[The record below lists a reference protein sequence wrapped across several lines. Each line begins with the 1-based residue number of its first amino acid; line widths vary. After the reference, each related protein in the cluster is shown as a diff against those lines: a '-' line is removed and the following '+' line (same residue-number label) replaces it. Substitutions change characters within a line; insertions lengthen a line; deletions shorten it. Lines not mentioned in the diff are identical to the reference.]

1 MLGWNVTLRQSVRSG
16 HFQEE
21 DDDVHE
27 EEKSRGAPGRE
38 SPSSDSSQQ
47 RPGVRW
53 RLGDETCETF
63 VLQGGG
69 QDVGQGEAGTNVMY
83 NGSTVLYFQ
92 LLVEFHNSEPASSET
107 PPPSPS
113 SGVRV
118 SVIKHTKDEQSSRE
132 EAGGRRSERS
142 ERSWEK
148 AREKYPD
155 FSSFCRLEVRSPP
168 TESSYSQQQ
177 EIFVS
182 SKNTDR
188 EGERTARPAI
198 FSPKSPL
205 NLHRATL
212 QRPVILPKMTPGP
225 TVFQTSSSLQSRE
238 KSFCCNFSDCEK
250 SYYKLSHLKAH
261 YRVHTGRQHGF

>member
-1 MLGWNVTLRQSVRSG
+1 M
-16 HFQEE
+16 
-21 DDDVHE
+21 
-27 EEKSRGAPGRE
+27 
-38 SPSSDSSQQ
+38 
-47 RPGVRW
+47 
-53 RLGDETCETF
+53 
-63 VLQGGG
+63 
-69 QDVGQGEAGTNVMY
+69 
-83 NGSTVLYFQ
+83 VLYFQ

-142 ERSWEK
+142 ERSWEN